1 LHRWRENFQPKTGRG
16 SKSFWTEN
24 WGAFQM
30 FPDSRQIQE
39 SVQRDWLAERKRLR
53 EARTRWIEENECP
66 VQFGNTLIDSEGRA
80 WPSPFQIG
88 AVRYGG
94 DDGRGAYPSSEPL
107 AMVPPVTPEAAKQLL
122 EGAGRILRESAET
135 TGVSTCVLNSEG
147 EQSIFLVGES
157 DRSPHPAIHEGE
169 DYGEYCQR
177 VGRAYEAAAGAG
189 RTNSRA
195 DGVWLTSAADPAG
208 LARAAVSG
216 AGAGRPD
223 GAPNL
228 DCEPGGMLAEEPRF
242 VYWNTPREFF
252 PSGDHLSGRAYR
264 SSFAARCMRAV
275 RRLWKAGQRA
285 RLRYLRR

>member
-1 LHRWRENFQPKTGRG
+1 
-16 SKSFWTEN
+16 
-24 WGAFQM
+24 M
-30 FPDSRQIQE
+30 FPESRQVQE
-39 SVQRDWLAERKRLR
+39 SAQRDWLAERKRLR

-94 DDGRGAYPSSEPL
+94 EDGRGAYPSSEPL

-122 EGAGRILRESAET
+122 EGAERILRESAET
-135 TGVSTCVLNSEG
+135 TGVSTRVLNSEG

-177 VGRAYEAAAGAG
+177 VGRAYEASAGAG
-189 RTNSRA
+189 RADAGA
-195 DGVWLTSAADPAG
+195 DGVRNTSAVDPACF
-208 LARAAVSG
+208 ARADVSG
-216 AGAGRPD
+216 TGAGGPD

-228 DCEPGGMLAEEPRF
+228 DCEPGGMLAEEP
-242 VYWNTPREFF
+242 VIVAEYGPGECLYPRELFR
-252 PSGDHLSGRAYR
+252 PGGGLR